1 MHTNMYMNV
10 HVGTYLNMKT
20 DQDMDYDGHEHGRDT
35 DVYIDMHLNKNY
47 QFLKYRTVPY
57 TRWS

>member
-35 DVYIDMHLNKNY
+35 DVYVH
-47 QFLKYRTVPY
+47 
-57 TRWS
+57 